1 MFRLCYRWSNYVL
14 GDFGYVLLGDDEP
27 WKIVGM
33 GKVRIKLNN
42 GNEWLL
48 KDVRHIPTMK

>member
-1 MFRLCYRWSNYVL
+1 
-14 GDFGYVLLGDDEP
+14 
-27 WKIVGM
+27 M

-48 KDVRHIPTMK
+48 KYARHIPTMKRSLISIGKLRDSGYLSTFGNCGGRSLTEHW